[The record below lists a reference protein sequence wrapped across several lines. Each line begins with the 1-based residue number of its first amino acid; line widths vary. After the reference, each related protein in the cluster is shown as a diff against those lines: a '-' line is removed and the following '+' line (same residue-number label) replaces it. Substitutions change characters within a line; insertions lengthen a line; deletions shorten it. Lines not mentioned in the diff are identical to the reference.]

1 MNLTQFQFDSN
12 EVRVITDDTGEP
24 WFVATDVA
32 SALGYSEA
40 HAMTRH
46 LDEDETCSVKLTDQ
60 VQDRMVTAINES
72 GLYSAILRSRRPE
85 AKRFKKWVTSEVL
98 PSIRRTGRYEA
109 HQAPVYATSPAVEAV
124 QLADVIATALR
135 VSNSGRLGMV
145 RQAVE
150 MHSPGNLPLV
160 PAYAIDAPSDAM
172 DGSSEVTHSASHL
185 LRQHG
190 IDMTAREFNLLAEDA
205 GFIETLSR
213 PSSRGVTK
221 YFKSVTADGL
231 RYGKNVSTPHSPR
244 ETQPHWYDSRFGELL
259 EEIGILP
266 LD

>member
-12 EVRVITDDTGEP
+12 EVRVITDDAGET
-24 WFVATDVA
+24 WFVASDVA
-32 SALGYSEA
+32 YALDYRDA
-40 HAMTRH
+40 YNATRF
-46 LDEDETCSVKLTDQ
+46 LDEDEKGTQIVSTPSGEQNMLV
-60 VQDRMVTAINES
+60 INES
-72 GLYSAILRSRRPE
+72 GLYACILKSRKPE

-109 HQAPVYATSPAVEAV
+109 PQAPVYATSPAVEAV

-150 MHSPGNLPLV
+150 MHSPGNLPLI
-160 PAYAIDAPSDAM
+160 PAYAIDSPSDAAA
-172 DGSSEVTHSASHL
+172 GSSEVTHSASHL

-190 IDMTAREFNLLAEDA
+190 IDLTAREFNLLAEDA

-213 PSSRGVTK
+213 QSSRGLTK
-221 YFKSVTADGL
+221 HFKSVTAEGL
-231 RYGKNVSTPHSPR
+231 RYGKNVSSPNAPR
-244 ETQPHWYDSRFGELL
+244 ETQPHWYDSRFEELL
-259 EEIGILP
+259 EEIGITE
-266 LD
+266 